1 VFDSSENEIYIF
13 FGRKEYATRK
23 ENEAGLSTSGG
34 VLTGNMIRRCRR
46 PAGRDGESVSTA
58 APSFAAAERVTNRRN
73 GGGRCA
79 LGAWV
84 GFPGGGGAPSGELG
98 CE

>member
-1 VFDSSENEIYIF
+1 VFDFSENEIYIL
-13 FGRKEYATRK
+13 FGMEGVRNKKK

-34 VLTGNMIRRCRR
+34 VLTSNMIRRCRR

-73 GGGRCA
+73 GGGRCPRRMGWA
-79 LGAWV
+79 
-84 GFPGGGGAPSGELG
+84 SGRRR
-98 CE
+98 CPVW